1 MSFTLKYQFSDQL
14 ENDGISIYVND
25 QPLYNGMMGYE
36 GDTLKLVSSKF
47 KFISVGGGFDS
58 ATGAPLDEF
67 NLNED
72 KIEATWVIETNV
84 LGNPVYTDSIPY
96 RLGDPIPVEVTSG
109 FQLTESFNS
118 QLIEDGLTIKVNNQP
133 MLVGD
138 IASVG
143 SVLAIESSLFE
154 LLKVG
159 GGFDLV
165 TGAPLDEFD
174 INEDKTVAT
183 WIVKDGYSSPQFVG
197 EIPYSLGN
205 ELATGGGDTVNQLNL
220 VYKLD
225 IDSAKQVLNE
235 RFLVRQGDEW
245 LDYGKYLINMLRV
258 PFNITG
264 YVSSQT
270 TVKLKDLDTNI
281 EANFVNADLLEF
293 DLGSI
298 RVNGVSGDLT
308 DYTNTVAVL
317 YVPYFRP
324 INLDIERVI
333 NKDVTIKGYLSLYNG
348 AMTINVLSD
357 GELFLIDSLTLDTKI
372 PFTNLDGDI
381 PTASRELAL
390 SVSSGIDSP
399 YIELIKYDDV
409 ERGLFDIPIE
419 DSGSLKTG
427 VGYVEVD
434 NILLSGVTG
443 DVKRRIENQLKEG
456 VIL

>member
-1 MSFTLKYQFSDQL
+1 MSFTLTYDFSDQL
-14 ENDGISIYVND
+14 ASDGISIYVND
-25 QPLYNGMMGYE
+25 QPMFAGMLADV
-36 GDTLKLVSSKF
+36 GDTLKLEGSEF

-67 NLNED
+67 DLNED
-72 KIEATWVIETNV
+72 KTVATWVVTKSYF
-84 LGNPVYTDSIPY
+84 GDSVYTGSIPY
-96 RLGDPIPVEVTSG
+96 RLGDPIPQEVASG
-109 FQLTESFNS
+109 FQLTEAFNDE
-118 QLIEDGLTIKVNNQP
+118 LLNDGLTIKVNDQP

-138 IASVG
+138 VASVG
-143 SVLAIESSLFE
+143 SVLTIESSLFE
-154 LLKVG
+154 LFKVG
-159 GGFDLV
+159 GGFDSV
-165 TGAPLDEFD
+165 TGMPLDEFT

-183 WIVKDGYSSPQFVG
+183 WTVKDGYNSPQFVG
-197 EIPYSLGN
+197 SIPYSLGN

-225 IDSAKQVLNE
+225 IDNAKEVLNR
-235 RFLVRQGDEW
+235 RFLIRQDDEW
-245 LDYGKYLINMLRV
+245 LDYGKYLVNMLRV

-264 YVSSQT
+264 YVGSQT
-270 TVKLKDLDTNI
+270 TVKLKDHDTNI
-281 EANFVNADLLEF
+281 EANFINADLLEF
-293 DLGSI
+293 NLGSI
-298 RVNGVSGDLT
+298 RVDGVSDDLT
-308 DYTNTVAVL
+308 DYVNTLAVL

-348 AMTINVLSD
+348 AMTINVLSGGD
-357 GELFLIDSLTLDTKI
+357 LFLIDALTLDTKI

-399 YIELIKYDDV
+399 YIELIKYDNV

-419 DSGSLKTG
+419 DSGNLVTG